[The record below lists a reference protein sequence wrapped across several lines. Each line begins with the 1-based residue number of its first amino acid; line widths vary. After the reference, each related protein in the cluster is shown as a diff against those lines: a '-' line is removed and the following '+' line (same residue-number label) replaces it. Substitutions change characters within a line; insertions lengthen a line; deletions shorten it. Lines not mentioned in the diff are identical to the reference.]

1 MTRTLLTKLLV
12 AAAAVVPA
20 VAYLGYAGIQDGGL
34 VQYHVPVDQY
44 LTDSHFKSLHVR
56 LAGRVSTDGLVIGS
70 GRLGAQFRLAGS
82 TGSVPV
88 TYAGVVPDLF
98 KGGCEVLVEGKNGS
112 DGVFHADN
120 VLTKCASKYDAA
132 GNPTGHGAK

>member
-1 MTRTLLTKLLV
+1 MTRTLLTKLVV
-12 AAAAVVPA
+12 AAVAVVPA

-44 LTDSHFKSLHVR
+44 IKDAHFKTLHVR
-56 LAGRVSTDGLVIGS
+56 LAGKVAAEDLTIGS
-70 GRLGAQFRLAGS
+70 GRLGAQFRLQGT

-120 VLTKCASKYDAA
+120 ILTKCASKYDTA

>member
-1 MTRTLLTKLLV
+1 MTRTLLTKLVV
-12 AAAAVVPA
+12 AAVAVVPA

-44 LTDSHFKSLHVR
+44 IQDAHFKTLHVR
-56 LAGRVSTDGLVIGS
+56 LAGKVGTEDLNIGS
-70 GRLGAQFRLAGS
+70 GRLGAKFQLHGT

-120 VLTKCASKYDAA
+120 ILTKCASKYDAA